1 MGATNAIVSP
11 AEAIVSPAEKSAAL
25 SLPDD
30 SSAFLSAPRLDPHY
44 LFYCFTCG
52 QNQNIEN
59 GGGWSAGDVASDI
72 VAGGGLAAPYSWMI
86 WRPQIWPTLPPGLSS
101 STLRQRFLFR
111 WAMSR
116 LHLFADSGCGVLLI
130 YDGEQ
135 LAHYSG
141 FTPRYWR
148 FPFIANG
155 DLQIGDT
162 WTDPEYRGRGLALF
176 ALKMI
181 VATLARPGR
190 RLWYVVEVIN
200 KPSIRVA
207 EKAQFTLAAEGT
219 RVIPWRVKLAG
230 AYVIR
235 RNCVAGSS
243 LSAGMTLHPLA

>member
-1 MGATNAIVSP
+1 MGATKAQVSYVDQAAVLEP
-11 AEAIVSPAEKSAAL
+11 LSEASAL
-25 SLPDD
+25 QSDLC
-30 SSAFLSAPRLDPHY
+30 LEPHY
-44 LFYCFTCG
+44 LFYRFICG
-52 QNQNIEN
+52 QNESDEDAAAGN
-59 GGGWSAGDVASDI
+59 AGDDVA
-72 VAGGGLAAPYSWMI
+72 AGALPAQYSWTI
-86 WRPQIWPTLPPGLSS
+86 WRPQTWPTLPPGLSRAR
-101 STLRQRFLFR
+101 LRRRFLFR

-130 YDGEQ
+130 YDGERMV
-135 LAHYSG
+135 HYSG

-190 RLWYVVEVIN
+190 QLWYVVEVIN

-219 RVIPWRVKLAG
+219 RVIPWGVKLAD

-235 RNCVAGSS
+235 RNCAAATTG
-243 LSAGMTLHPLA
+243 PFQ